1 VRDDKEAAMS
11 TPATD
16 LLIDALGRVRA
27 TVHDT
32 VEGLGRRE
40 LTYRVD
46 AGANSIGWLVWHL
59 TRIEDDHIA
68 GVAGSDQVWLSQGW
82 VDRFALPLEPRD
94 HGYGHS
100 NEQVA
105 SVDVGADL
113 LLGYHDAAHDRAVE
127 YLRDLRDDE
136 LPRIVDRSWTPPVTL
151 AVRLVSVVNDCAQH
165 AGQAAFVRGI
175 VDRAG

>member
-1 VRDDKEAAMS
+1 MS

-16 LLIDALGRVRA
+16 LLIDALGRVRE
-27 TVHDT
+27 TVHEA
-32 VEGLGRRE
+32 VEGLGRRQ

-46 AGANSIGWLVWHL
+46 AHANTICWLVWHL

-68 GVAGSDQVWLSQGW
+68 GVAGSGQIWLSHGW

-100 NEQVA
+100 SEQVA
-105 SVDVGADL
+105 AVDVEADL

-127 YLRDLRDDE
+127 YLQGLGDDE

-151 AVRLVSVVNDCAQH
+151 AVRLVSVANDCAQH

>member
-1 VRDDKEAAMS
+1 MS

-16 LLIDALGRVRA
+16 LLVDALGRVRE
-27 TVHDT
+27 TVHEA
-32 VEGLGRRE
+32 VGGLGPRQ

-46 AGANSIGWLVWHL
+46 AHANTICWLVWHL

-82 VDRFALPLEPRD
+82 VDRFALPLEPHD

-100 NEQVA
+100 SEQVA
-105 SVDVGADL
+105 AVDVEADL
-113 LLGYHDAAHDRAVE
+113 LLGYHDATHDRAVE
-127 YLRDLRDDE
+127 YLQGLRDDE
-136 LPRIVDRSWTPPVTL
+136 LPRIVDRRWTPPVTL
-151 AVRLVSVVNDCAQH
+151 AVRLVSVANDCAQH

-175 VDRAG
+175 VNRAG

>member
-1 VRDDKEAAMS
+1 MS

-16 LLIDALGRVRA
+16 LLVDALGRVRE
-27 TVHDT
+27 TVHEA
-32 VEGLGRRE
+32 VEGLGRAQ

-46 AGANSIGWLVWHL
+46 ARANTICWLVWHL

-68 GVAGSDQVWLSQGW
+68 GVAGSDQIWLSHGW

-100 NEQVA
+100 SEQVA
-105 SVDVGADL
+105 AVDVEADL
-113 LLGYHDAAHDRAVE
+113 LLGYHDATHDRAVE
-127 YLRDLRDDE
+127 YLQGLRDDE
-136 LPRIVDRSWTPPVTL
+136 FPRIVDRSWTPPVTL
-151 AVRLVSVVNDCAQH
+151 AVRLVSVANDCAQH
-165 AGQAAFVRGI
+165 AGQAAFVRGV